1 MAQEESRKCQLH
13 GKRLP
18 MDDNAEMTQML
29 KLSVKDFKV
38 VIKMLKEVRV
48 NTPEINKIV
57 ESFSKEA
64 EDTKQNQMKILKLKN
79 IRTKKKN
86 KKTKNHSHPI
96 GSIAD

>member
-1 MAQEESRKCQLH
+1 
-13 GKRLP
+13 

-29 KLSVKDFKV
+29 KLSEKDFKV

-48 NTPEINKIV
+48 NTLEINKIV

-79 IRTKKKN
+79 IRTKKRN
-86 KKTKNHSHPI
+86 KKRKTTLI
-96 GSIAD
+96 